1 VLFDLLQIIYKMYIF
16 IQKPECYKVSSHE
29 YFMRS
34 VTELFHLTPHVY
46 SLMLMVL
53 IFKVTTPVFEYIK
66 CEDRLVPCAVK

>member
-1 VLFDLLQIIYKMYIF
+1 
-16 IQKPECYKVSSHE
+16 
-29 YFMRS
+29 MRS